1 VAKVAVGAP
10 QKLTNLTGFL
20 ALPRWSPDS
29 KTLALLFSENA
40 PRAGGPLE
48 PMTLASG
55 VVEEQVYEQ
64 RLATVDPV
72 TDPLERQRSKAPI
85 SDGSLRPWRAR
96 FYGWARWPGTF
107 LDVSVLSE
115 QGYFVLFSNLAVP
128 FRQGETFNQAN
139 VKDFG
144 YADVRDI
151 LAGVDEVEKT
161 VPVNDRRLGIGGW
174 GYGGSV
180 TMWTVTPAFL
190 CRRRRCRHR
199 KLAKLLW

>member
-1 VAKVAVGAP
+1 
-10 QKLTNLTGFL
+10 
-20 ALPRWSPDS
+20 
-29 KTLALLFSENA
+29 
-40 PRAGGPLE
+40 
-48 PMTLASG
+48 

-72 TDPLERQRSKAPI
+72 TDPLERQRSKAAI

-115 QGYFVLFSNLAVP
+115 QGYFVLFPNLAVP